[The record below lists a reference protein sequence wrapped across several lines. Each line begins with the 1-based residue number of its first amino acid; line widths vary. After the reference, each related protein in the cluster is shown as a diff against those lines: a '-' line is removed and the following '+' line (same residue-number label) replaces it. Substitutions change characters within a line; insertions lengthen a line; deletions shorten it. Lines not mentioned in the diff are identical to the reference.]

1 MKHVRY
7 AALAALMAVALP
19 GMGRTQMTVHSGAFE
34 LTLENAVDIAMGSS
48 YRVKQLEL
56 GIDRT
61 RYWLEARQASL
72 KSSAYIRLRSPQFE
86 AVSETKWNSTLH
98 KDEIIRQNTRLW
110 QMDLA
115 INQPVVLFGRPTNGY
130 LSLNNKVYRYNQ
142 VNGGQ
147 DISYYNRY
155 YVKYEQPLFQPNRL
169 KNNIEDA
176 ELDLE
181 RRELDYVEDRVQLI
195 DDIADDYYDMFDL
208 TYREGVY
215 LKHQEVLAEIS
226 RIAASAAAMDTVR
239 QVELF
244 QAQVETANAREA
256 ILQTQSTHRR
266 RSMQIKQRLR
276 IPDSD
281 SIYVVPDVVV
291 RPIEVDA
298 EQAVEYGLSLRPRLR
313 MLGITRRSDEI
324 DLENVKGSN
333 SFHVDL
339 EMTYGL
345 EREDEYFDELGD
357 TYDNSYSVG
366 VNAYIPLWDW
376 GRRKAN
382 IQAEEISIK
391 KTDLYIEETRT
402 SIRANILNAII
413 NLEEYQERAISMRES
428 VNMTRNITAISIE
441 NYRNGLLSLQ
451 DVLQVINQQRDTEL
465 NFLEAFLGYRRSLLW
480 LNTQTYYDYE
490 NGISL
495 IDKYRARM

>member
-1 MKHVRY
+1 MQHLRH
-7 AALAALMAVALP
+7 AALAAIMAVVLP
-19 GMGRTQMTVHSGAFE
+19 GMGSAEIPIHIGAFE

-48 YRVKQLEL
+48 YRIKQLEL
-56 GIDRT
+56 GIDRN
-61 RYWLEARQASL
+61 RYWLKARQASL
-72 KSSAYIRLRSPQFE
+72 KSSAYLRLRSPQFE
-86 AVSETKWNSTLH
+86 AVSETKWNSTLQ

-115 INQPVVLFGRPTNGY
+115 INQPVVVFGYPTNGY

-181 RRELDYVEDRVQLI
+181 RRELEYVEDRVELI
-195 DDIADDYYDMFDL
+195 DDIADDYYDLFDL

-215 LKHQEVLAEIS
+215 LQHREVLEEIS
-226 RIAASAAAMDTVR
+226 RIAANAAETDSAR
-239 QVELF
+239 QVELL
-244 QAQVETANAREA
+244 QAQVEIANARES
-256 ILQTQSTHRR
+256 ILQNQSSQRR
-266 RSMQIKQRLR
+266 EVMQIKQRLR
-276 IPDSD
+276 IPVND

-291 RPIEVDA
+291 TPIQVDP
-298 EQAVEYGLSLRPRLR
+298 EQAVRYGLSLRPRLR
-313 MLGITRRSDEI
+313 MLDISRRQDEI
-324 DLENVKGSN
+324 DLESVKGSN
-333 SFHVDL
+333 SFHLDL

-345 EREDEYFDELGD
+345 EREDEIFDEMSH
-357 TYDNSYSVG
+357 TYDNSYSVA

-391 KTDLYIEETRT
+391 RTDLYIEESRT

-413 NLEEYQERAISMRES
+413 NLEEYQKRALAMRES
-428 VNMTRNITAISIE
+428 VNMTRNITSISVD

-451 DVLQVINQQRDTEL
+451 DILQVVNQQRDTEL

-480 LNTQTYYDYE
+480 LTTQTYYDYE
-490 NGISL
+490 NDISL
-495 IDKYRARM
+495 IEKYRAQM